1 MRVGHYVNQFF
12 AGIGGEEHANVP
24 PAVRDGPV
32 GPGRMLESL
41 LRPEGSVVSTLF
53 CGDNFAGEHRDE
65 TAAALRDWLLRI
77 CPDAV
82 IAGPAFSAGRYGHAC
97 AQVCRVAAETG
108 IPAVTGMHPENPGVL
123 VYRPAYIIPT
133 CGSAVDMKP
142 ALIAMQRLAQQ
153 LISGE
158 PLGPAEHEG
167 YLPRGIRRPGMR
179 DQIGAERA
187 VAMLVAKIKGTPF
200 RTELPVD
207 AYESVPPA
215 PGIRDLSQATIAIV
229 TTGAIV
235 PRGNPD
241 HLKRCSETRW
251 ARYALG
257 NRAVLRPEEFEC
269 VHGGFYNQMATDN
282 PNVVLPLDVLRD
294 LERERAFAR
303 LVDFYCTTTGNDQR
317 LSDCRRNGAEIGET
331 LRSAQVDGVLLVAT

>member
-32 GPGRMLESL
+32 GPGRMLDGL
-41 LRPEGSVVSTLF
+41 LGPGSVVSTLF

-65 TAAALRDWLLRI
+65 TAAAVREWLQHVR
-77 CPDAV
+77 PDAV

-123 VYRPAYIIPT
+123 VYRPAYIVPT
-133 CGSAVDMKP
+133 GGSAVDMKP
-142 ALIAMQRLAQQ
+142 ALIAMQRLVRH
-153 LISGE
+153 LISGDA
-158 PLGPAEHEG
+158 LGPAERDG

-179 DQIGAERA
+179 DEIGAERA
-187 VAMLVAKIKGTPF
+187 VAMLVAKITGTPF

-207 AYESVPPA
+207 AYEFVPPA
-215 PGIRDLSQATIAIV
+215 PGIADLSRATIAVV

-251 ARYALG
+251 VRYALG
-257 NRAVLRPEEFEC
+257 NRAVLTPEEFEC

-294 LERERAFAR
+294 LERDRAFAR

-317 LSDCRRNGAEIGET
+317 LSDCRRNGAEIGEM